1 MQTSFTNVQ
10 LADPTIARAD
20 AILRRCIHCGLCTAT
35 CPTYVLTGDERDSPR
50 GRIYF
55 MKQMFEEREVTAS
68 MTYHIDR
75 CLSCF
80 SCMTTCP
87 SGVDYMHLVDLA
99 RTRIEMKGHRTPRQ
113 RFLRMILSK
122 VLPHPRRFRLALMLG
137 RLARPFRGL
146 IARAGLERPAAALA
160 LVPPGMLKA
169 KVTKPRSEIG
179 KDPKAKRVALMLGCV
194 QEVLAPSISRSA
206 IRLLRRHG
214 VDVVVV
220 KDETCCGALS
230 HHLGKDEEAR
240 GYARRNI
247 DAWTAVIREKPLDA
261 ILVTTSGCGTMV
273 KDYGHILARDRGY
286 AERAAYISGIAR
298 DITEFIDQIGLVP
311 PMMWTGLRIAYH
323 AACSLQHGQKLDALP
338 LSLLEQAGFNILRI
352 PEGHLCCGS
361 AGTYNLLEPELAGQ
375 LRERKLSN
383 IAKVNPDVIVTANIG
398 CMMQLKGGTSAPFVH
413 TVEML
418 DWATGGPPPEA
429 LGPLKDFRPSDRV
442 PGGTRQTDRPRRLS
456 TETSSD
462 GSHAAQG
469 RVPRAGRRSIP
480 HAGRGR
486 SARKERPWSS
496 STSPNSGSR
505 YHSSSSSA
513 CSSIS
518 ASIRR
523 SRTSLMPARFGS
535 AKSSKRCAG
544 SGKRRKSCS
553 PTTGAS

>member
-169 KVTKPRSEIG
+169 KLNKPRSEIG

-418 DWATGGPPPEA
+418 DWATGGPAPEA
-429 LGPLKDFRPSDRV
+429 LGPLRIQAIRSRPWWSWRGK
-442 PGGTRQTDRPRRLS
+442 PPRRLS

-462 GSHAAQG
+462 GSHATQG

-486 SARKERPWSS
+486 CRTKGATMEFIYE
-496 STSPNSGSR
+496 PNSGSR

-523 SRTSLMPARFGS
+523 SRTSSMPARFGS